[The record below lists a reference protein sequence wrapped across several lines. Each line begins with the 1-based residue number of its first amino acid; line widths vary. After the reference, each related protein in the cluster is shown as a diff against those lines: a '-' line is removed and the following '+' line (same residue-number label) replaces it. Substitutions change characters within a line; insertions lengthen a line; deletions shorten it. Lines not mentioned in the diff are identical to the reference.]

1 MPVKPV
7 PDGYHTV
14 TPVLVVEGAAG
25 LIEFMQKVFD
35 GKERMRMPMPDGRI
49 GHAEIEIGDSV
60 VMTADAQ
67 PQYPAASG
75 LLHLFVEDCD
85 TYYKRALEAGATSE
99 MELADQF
106 YGDRTGVVRDPWGN
120 RWSIS
125 THIEDVSEDEMMK
138 RMQAM
143 FSGAGQRS
151 QG

>member
-1 MPVKPV
+1 MATTPIP
-7 PDGYHTV
+7 PGYRTV

-25 LIEFMQKVFD
+25 LIEFMQKAFD
-35 GKERMRMPMPDGRI
+35 GKERLRMPMPDGKV

-85 TYYKRALEAGATSE
+85 AYYRRALEAGATSE
-99 MELADQF
+99 MEPANQF
-106 YGDRTGVVRDPWGN
+106 YGDRTGSVRDAWGN

-125 THIEDVSEDEMMK
+125 THVEDVSEEEMMK
-138 RMQAM
+138 RMAELY
-143 FSGAGQRS
+143 GGQT
-151 QG
+151 